1 MLNVIKTLFSAT
13 FSLTFLYQKRSKHK
27 KQTFR
32 NVKNVTRINNVRKL
46 IREPSPV
53 MDNAAGSIRKGT
65 TYVCRSAAWQFPL
78 IADGVGVFN
87 ATLKVSIN

>member
-1 MLNVIKTLFSAT
+1 MLNVIKILFSAT
-13 FSLTFLYQKRSKHK
+13 FLLTFLYQKLPKHK
-27 KQTFR
+27 KTFR

-65 TYVCRSAAWQFPL
+65 TSVCRSAAWQFPEVGSFQL
-78 IADGVGVFN
+78 IADGV
-87 ATLKVSIN
+87 AR